1 MIRVPIMVIGHMV
14 LVSKYEI
21 YMKNQCALRSRH
33 FHAHWIRV
41 MKFWVYEVCV
51 RRLWVGGVGL
61 IECLRFQ
68 EKYSDLL
75 PLS

>member
-1 MIRVPIMVIGHMV
+1 M
-14 LVSKYEI
+14 
-21 YMKNQCALRSRH
+21 Q
-33 FHAHWIRV
+33 
-41 MKFWVYEVCV
+41 FWVYEVCV